1 VRHAELQRTNAL
13 LTSQVDTLTQERD
26 SLKSR
31 LAAARA
37 RVDALL
43 DRLPETSPNWR
54 AQDPIM
60 KQLEVQI
67 MGQSYLLGCPE
78 GGDARLLE
86 AVERVDTAM
95 CKIRD
100 GGKVRARDRIA
111 VLAALNLAFDLG
123 DRGVPNALSP
133 WRFTGYHEF
142 RVPAHALAEGEDSLV
157 LATLLSRLDTALGE
171 DGQLL

>member
-1 VRHAELQRTNAL
+1 
-13 LTSQVDTLTQERD
+13 
-26 SLKSR
+26 
-31 LAAARA
+31 
-37 RVDALL
+37 
-43 DRLPETSPNWR
+43 
-54 AQDPIM
+54 M

-78 GGDARLLE
+78 GGESRLLE

-123 DRGVPNALSP
+123 DRGAPAATAP
-133 WRFTGYHEF
+133 TG
-142 RVPAHALAEGEDSLV
+142 AAGAQATDAAGEAMV
-157 LATLLSRLDTALGE
+157 LAALIDRLDRALGE
-171 DGQLL
+171 DGQLI